1 MSKQVPWNKLIVEE
15 FCREAMLTKDEE
27 MILRTRVQ
35 GWSRTQQS
43 LELGM
48 SVATVDRIIAT
59 LKMKYDNVQKYD
71 VLLPPR
77 KQSAKELWMDEN

>member
-27 MILRTRVQ
+27 MILRTRVM